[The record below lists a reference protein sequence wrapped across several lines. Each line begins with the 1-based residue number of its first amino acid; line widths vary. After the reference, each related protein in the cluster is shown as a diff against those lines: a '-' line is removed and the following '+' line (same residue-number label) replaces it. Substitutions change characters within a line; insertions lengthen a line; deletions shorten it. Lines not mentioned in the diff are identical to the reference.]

1 MTLNYWTKYPSLQ
14 ERILMALNS
23 LGRAQTK
30 DVVTYLNK
38 EARQIAKAECENGI
52 IDSDQIEKLIIRPSP
67 LRETVARKL
76 SKLYARGTIGKDGR
90 QYFIADK
97 TKENAR
103 YVPSTFGAVC
113 LESLFREHFPMID
126 YLGNN
131 LSKLILIFG
140 VYIVYCFIEAA
151 RPSDYF
157 NSEESHLMTK
167 SEKDELT
174 LSYIRQVFDPLLMY
188 KYFLT
193 ALKNQPTDKVVEQ
206 HRQHL
211 VKDDW
216 FGSQVFDNEYAKKMD
231 MLENPLSTSE
241 LVDESTSNLIN
252 KYHGYRVDEDPD
264 RSTYELNKAKIK
276 NMLKLIGQLHPDLF
290 NRIVTDLR
298 SSLWV
303 RSGGGTYGDDNII
316 RPPKETL
323 ILGRKRRKRASKA
336 R

>member
-1 MTLNYWTKYPSLQ
+1 
-14 ERILMALNS
+14 MALNS
-23 LGRAQTK
+23 LGKAQTR

-38 EARQIAKAECENGI
+38 EARQIAKAEYENGMI
-52 IDSDQIEKLIIRPSP
+52 VNDRKEKLIVRLSP

-76 SKLYARGTIGKDGR
+76 RKLHARDSIGKDGR

-97 TKENAR
+97 TKADAR

-126 YLGNN
+126 YLGDN
-131 LSKLILIFG
+131 LSKLIQIFG
-140 VYIVYCFIEAA
+140 LYVVYCLIEAA

-157 NSEESHLMTK
+157 NNKEAHLMTK

-211 VKDDW
+211 EQDDW
-216 FGSQVFDNEYAKKMD
+216 FGLPVFDKGYAEKMD
-231 MLENPLSTSE
+231 MPVNLLSTS
-241 LVDESTSNLIN
+241 DFADDSMSNLIE
-252 KYHGYRVDEDPD
+252 KFQGYRVDQDPD
-264 RSTYELNKAKIK
+264 RSTYELDKTMIK
-276 NMLKLIGQLHPDLF
+276 NLLKLIGLFHPDLF

-336 R
+336 G

>member
-1 MTLNYWTKYPSLQ
+1 
-14 ERILMALNS
+14 MALNS
-23 LGRAQTK
+23 LGKAQTR

-38 EARQIAKAECENGI
+38 EARQIAKAEYENGM
-52 IDSDQIEKLIIRPSP
+52 IDSDQIEKLRIRLSP

-76 SKLYARGTIGKDGR
+76 SELYAHDTIEKDGK
-90 QYFIADK
+90 QYFVSDK
-97 TKENAR
+97 TKADAR

-126 YLGNN
+126 YLGDN
-131 LSKLILIFG
+131 LSKLIQIFG
-140 VYIVYCFIEAA
+140 MYIVYCFIEAA
-151 RPSDYF
+151 RPSDYY
-157 NSEESHLMTK
+157 NNKEALLMTK

-216 FGSQVFDNEYAKKMD
+216 FELQVFDKEYAKKMD
-231 MLENPLSTSE
+231 MLENPFSTSD
-241 LVDESTSNLIN
+241 LVDESTSNLIS
-252 KYHGYRVDEDPD
+252 KYQGYRVDEDPD
-264 RSTYELNKAKIK
+264 RSTYELKKTMIN
-276 NMLKLIGQLHPDLF
+276 NMLKLIGLFHPDLF

-298 SSLWV
+298 SLLWV
-303 RSGGGTYGDDNII
+303 RSGGGAYGDNNII

-323 ILGRKRRKRASKA
+323 ILGRKRHKRASKA